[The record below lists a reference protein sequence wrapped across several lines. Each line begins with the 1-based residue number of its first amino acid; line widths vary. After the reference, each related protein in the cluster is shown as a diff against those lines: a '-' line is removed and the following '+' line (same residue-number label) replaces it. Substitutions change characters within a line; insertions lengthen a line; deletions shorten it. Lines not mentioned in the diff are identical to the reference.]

1 MEIPAAL
8 HGLQNQYENILS
20 HFNFGSFDPL
30 KQGSIFR
37 KKIQEFLLNDK
48 DNICRDNII
57 FVPLDNPHQSIE
69 NDSITNFEQAHILLR
84 TLWDKL
90 SSSIQ

>member
-8 HGLQNQYENILS
+8 HGLQTQYENLLS

-30 KQGSIFR
+30 EQALTFR
-37 KKIQEFLLNDK
+37 ENIEKFFSNDHDK
-48 DNICRDNII
+48 TSHENFIL
-57 FVPLDNPHQSIE
+57 VPLDNPYGSDQI
-69 NDSITNFEQAHILLR
+69 DSITNFQRAKILLR

-90 SSSIQ
+90 SSSV